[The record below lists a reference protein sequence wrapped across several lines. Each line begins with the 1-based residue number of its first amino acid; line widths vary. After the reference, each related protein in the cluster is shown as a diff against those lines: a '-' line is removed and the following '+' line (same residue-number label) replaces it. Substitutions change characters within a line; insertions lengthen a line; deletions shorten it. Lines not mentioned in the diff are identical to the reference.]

1 MANFTCAN
9 QRFCTV
15 IIQHLDEHYGANKW
29 AYKYLLE
36 QCWGLLHSTMTTL
49 FIFLSPQFVVNH
61 ANAREVFIQC
71 SHHTTLRLVALEE
84 VHIHIQHGKLFC
96 SKIQHFYYI
105 DQVLATKN
113 IPFISTRTSNRFCW
127 CVYSLTDELEN
138 YSRDRHVLII
148 SSNNST
154 SIIAVE
160 PSFRHI
166 TSSVNEFKS
175 NNSSKNADAIIAML
189 RLRVAV
195 YYGGGT
201 NDNASDA

>member
-1 MANFTCAN
+1 
-9 QRFCTV
+9 
-15 IIQHLDEHYGANKW
+15 
-29 AYKYLLE
+29 
-36 QCWGLLHSTMTTL
+36 
-49 FIFLSPQFVVNH
+49 
-61 ANAREVFIQC
+61 
-71 SHHTTLRLVALEE
+71 
-84 VHIHIQHGKLFC
+84 
-96 SKIQHFYYI
+96 
-105 DQVLATKN
+105 
-113 IPFISTRTSNRFCW
+113 
-127 CVYSLTDELEN
+127 LTDELEN